1 MKTQKHSILAIC
13 TCILFACISCGSNK
27 QTGRKA
33 LEENKCEQMALDQSS
48 GKLRAYGVATS
59 QNKSFARDNAIL
71 TARRELS
78 GTIEA
83 AISSLF
89 TRFRQEYTLG
99 KEADFSEK
107 SAQAVKE
114 VIDQTIQLAPVIC
127 SSSYKLENGAIE
139 THVCIEL
146 QSDWKQG
153 VADAIRQ
160 ANKKNLSLD
169 AEKMK
174 AELDDEINK
183 LRERKGNE

>member
-1 MKTQKHSILAIC
+1 MKTRKRSIILSIC
-13 TCILFACISCGSNK
+13 TLILLTGISCGSNK

-33 LEENKCEQMALDQSS
+33 LEENKCEQMALDLSS

-59 QNKSFARDNAIL
+59 QNNSFARDNAIL
-71 TARRELS
+71 SARRELS
-78 GTIEA
+78 GVVEA

-99 KEADFSEK
+99 SEADFSEK

-114 VIDQTIQLAPVIC
+114 VIDQTIQFAPVIC
-127 SSSYKLENGAIE
+127 SNSYELANGNIE

-146 QSDWKQG
+146 QSDWKQD

-160 ANKKNLSLD
+160 ANVNNLNLD

-174 AELDDEINK
+174 AELDNEINK
-183 LRERKGNE
+183 LRERKGN

>member
-1 MKTQKHSILAIC
+1 MKAQNYCIILSIC
-13 TCILFACISCGSNK
+13 TVTILTCISCGSNK
-27 QTGRKA
+27 QTGRRV
-33 LEENKCEQMALDQSS
+33 LEENKCEQMALDQSF

-71 TARRELS
+71 SARRELS
-78 GTIEA
+78 GVIEA

-99 KEADFSEK
+99 SEADFSEK

-114 VIDQTIQLAPVIC
+114 VIDQTIQFAPVIC
-127 SSSYKLENGAIE
+127 SNSYELANGNIE

-146 QSDWKQG
+146 QSDWKQN

-160 ANKKNLSLD
+160 ANVNNLNLD

-174 AELDDEINK
+174 AELDNEINK
-183 LRERKGNE
+183 LRERKGN

>member
-1 MKTQKHSILAIC
+1 MRTQKQSILLA
-13 TCILFACISCGSNK
+13 TCALLLFACISCGSNK

-33 LEENKCEQMALDQSS
+33 LEENKCEQIALDQSS

-99 KEADFSEK
+99 TEVDFSEK
-107 SAQAVKE
+107 SSQAVKE
-114 VIDQTIQLAPVIC
+114 VIDQIIQFAPVIC
-127 SSSYKLENGAIE
+127 SSSYELSNGAIE

-146 QSDWKQG
+146 QSDWQQT
-153 VADAIRQ
+153 VTDAIRQ
-160 ANKKNLSLD
+160 ATKNKLNLD

-174 AELDDEINK
+174 AELDEEVSK
-183 LRERKGNE
+183 LRERKGN